1 MEGGGV
7 EVCDFG
13 GVVLN
18 LCGMRLVCG
27 GGGGGDRV
35 GGIGGKSG
43 CVGWFVG
50 CVVGHRSGEGVVEHG
65 VKGNLGG
72 VQVGL

>member
-27 GGGGGDRV
+27 GGGGGDCV

-43 CVGWFVG
+43 CVG
-50 CVVGHRSGEGVVEHG
+50 
-65 VKGNLGG
+65 
-72 VQVGL
+72 

>member
-1 MEGGGV
+1 M

-18 LCGMRLVCG
+18 LWGVRLVCG
-27 GGGGGDRV
+27 GGGGGDCV

-43 CVGWFVG
+43 CVG
-50 CVVGHRSGEGVVEHG
+50 
-65 VKGNLGG
+65 
-72 VQVGL
+72 